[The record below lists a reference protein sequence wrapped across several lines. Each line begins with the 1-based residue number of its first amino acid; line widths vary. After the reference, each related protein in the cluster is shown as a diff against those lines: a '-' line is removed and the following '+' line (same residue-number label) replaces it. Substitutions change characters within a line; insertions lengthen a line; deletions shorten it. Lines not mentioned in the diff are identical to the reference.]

1 MWHEYFTVSFII
13 VHFVLVVVSEK
24 IQLLVVKNEH
34 WVVVVMSEFFPSYRR

>member
-24 IQLLVVKNEH
+24 IQLLVVKNYH
-34 WVVVVMSEFFPSYRR
+34 WVVLVMSEFFPSYRR